1 MIAFKIPSLSRIA
14 HTKNSPDKLKH
25 RHAHTLETL
34 VTSNIKVAEMLTH
47 QAQQLWRATSQC
59 QTCLLI

>member
-47 QAQQLWRATSQC
+47 QAQQLSAYLNY
-59 QTCLLI
+59 CLTWPY